1 MRAAEPES
9 QVCLGMDEGLKAK
22 SKPPTATPEASST
35 PARHRRWDWRDF
47 GLCAAAAALLL
58 WVAHFALAWDRL
70 LVGAVLMGIGFGL
83 GHWLGRRSAGG
94 DDAGGLVH
102 GRWGYRVFLLGGVLL
117 LAALVE
123 LVGYGFAYWWPVAEG
138 SEPRLDAL
146 PWRQFVA
153 GGFGLVIGTAMAVFG
168 WKSSAPNQ
176 SV

>member
-1 MRAAEPES
+1 
-9 QVCLGMDEGLKAK
+9 MDASLKAK
-22 SKPPTATPEASST
+22 SQPAPVKPEAAEPTA
-35 PARHRRWDWRDF
+35 RYRRWDWRDF
-47 GLCAAAAALLL
+47 GLCVAAAAVLL

-70 LVGAVLMGIGFGL
+70 LVGAVLMSIAFGL

-102 GRWGYRVFLLGGVLL
+102 GRWGYRVFLLGAVLL

-138 SEPRLDAL
+138 SEPRLEAF
-146 PWRQFVA
+146 PWRNAVA

-168 WKSSAPNQ
+168 WKSSAPNRPA
-176 SV
+176 